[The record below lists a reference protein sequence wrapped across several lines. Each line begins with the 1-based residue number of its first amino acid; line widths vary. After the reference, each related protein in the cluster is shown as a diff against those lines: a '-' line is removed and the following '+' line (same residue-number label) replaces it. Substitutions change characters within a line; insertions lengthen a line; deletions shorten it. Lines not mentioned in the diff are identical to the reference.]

1 MEKAQ
6 NNVAF
11 YYGLAFVMFASFLW
25 GVTGG
30 LSGFLLDRGW
40 DPLVIAT
47 FRGLVGLLF
56 TVLWLLSKGT
66 IKITL
71 NRHLILWSVF
81 AGVGIAGNYVFY
93 YFSISQTSVA
103 IAATLMYTA
112 PIFVIMISALL
123 NLERVTTLKLVS
135 IVVVI
140 IGIILLTGSYKK
152 DLADLNLFGI
162 IAGLLSGLSYA
173 VFIFGLKNS
182 SKNGDQI
189 SVLVLAFLVQFLL
202 VFTYADK
209 QQIAQVLFEFKDIW
223 WFILTGIAG
232 AGLSFFFY
240 INGLKKINPG
250 IASIVAMIEPVTAS
264 LFGVLILGQFLSPV
278 QLVGMAMILFIIT
291 FLCKQTLRSGE

>member
-1 MEKAQ
+1 MENIKT
-6 NNVAF
+6 NKSF

-40 DPLVIAT
+40 NPLVIAT

-56 TVLWLLSKGT
+56 TLIWLVSRKKVNIT
-66 IKITL
+66 I
-71 NRHLILWSVF
+71 NRRLILWSMF

-93 YFSISQTSVA
+93 YLSIAETSVA

-112 PIFVIMISALL
+112 PIFVFIISAMF
-123 NLERVTTLKLVS
+123 NLERVTTFKLVS
-135 IVVVI
+135 IVIVI
-140 IGIILLTGSYKK
+140 IGIVLLTGSYKK

-162 IAGLLSGLSYA
+162 LAGLLSGLSYA
-173 VFIFGLKNS
+173 MFIFGLKNS
-182 SKNGDQI
+182 SENGDQI
-189 SVLVLAFLVQFLL
+189 IVLALAFLVQFLL

-209 QQIAQVLFEFKDIW
+209 QQIVQVVVEFKDIW

-240 INGLKKINPG
+240 VNGLKKINPG

-264 LFGVLILGQFLSPV
+264 LFGVLVLGQFLSPV

-291 FLCKQTLRSGE
+291 FLCKHTLRNGE